1 MRVIGGSGYPDG
13 VLHLRTAGA
22 LAGVLTTLA
31 CATQLRLPP
40 GGVPERRL
48 TSSDPAGFY
57 PLVGEETDFDDL
69 DSVGVATSGRELRRL
84 WRRMGLTGE
93 PPPVDFA
100 SHVVIAFKHR
110 DDGCVDE
117 LTALVLTRDAH
128 LVPELSGT
136 HDWCEMLSTATVHM
150 AAVAREALPRQG
162 FVLEWRPGP
171 DEAPSLKT
179 VAFDNRALVHVAPFP
194 EQPLPVTGASA
205 GTVEVPAPGTCALA
219 TLDDGTQVFVVSH
232 QDGTTSVL
240 AVDAPAPSYGLEAV
254 RHTIHWSA
262 SSRRFDAGHDEYG
275 TAVFGPRQP
284 PLDRY
289 ESEPVPGEPTRLAVG
304 RRVPGIQRRT
314 VAPRGRRDRS
324 KPEPAILE
332 AYLDLKRR
340 PLSLEEA
347 ARLPDGSLVV
357 VDASLIV
364 GGGEPAALCRFA
376 DRRKSR
382 PRLCP
387 KGSPVPPG
395 LGDGSAFREMLFVFY
410 GPMLVRIRG
419 GQFTEVTRLTVSQSA
434 EPVEHA
440 SR

>member
-1 MRVIGGSGYPDG
+1 V

-31 CATQLRLPP
+31 CAAQLQLPA

-57 PLVGEETDFDDL
+57 PLVAEETDFDDL
-69 DSVGVATSGRELRRL
+69 DSVGVATSGKELRRL

-93 PPPVDFA
+93 APLVDFA

-110 DDGCVDE
+110 DDGCIDE

-136 HDWCEMLSTATVHM
+136 HDWCEMLSTSTVHM

-171 DEAPSLKT
+171 DQAASLKT
-179 VAFDNRALVHVAPFP
+179 VAFEDRAPVHAAASP
-194 EQPLPVTGASA
+194 EQPLRVTGPSA
-205 GTVEVPAPGTCALA
+205 GIVEVPAPGTCALA
-219 TLDDGTQVFVVSH
+219 TLDDGTQVFVVRH
-232 QDGTTSVL
+232 HDGTTSVL

-254 RHTIHWSA
+254 RRTIHWSDD
-262 SSRRFDAGHDEYG
+262 SRRFDASHDEYG

-289 ESEPVPGEPTRLAVG
+289 ESEPVLGEPTRLAVG

-314 VAPRGRRDRS
+314 VAPRGHRDPS
-324 KPEPAILE
+324 TPPPAVLE
-332 AYLDLKRR
+332 AYLDLRRR
-340 PLSLEEA
+340 PLPLEEA

-364 GGGEPAALCRFA
+364 GGGEPAALCRYA
-376 DRRKSR
+376 DRRKSQ

-387 KGSPVPPG
+387 KGSPVPPQ
-395 LGDGSAFREMLFVFY
+395 LGDGSAFREILFVFY
-410 GPMLVRIRG
+410 GPMLVRMRG

-434 EPVEHA
+434 EAVQHP